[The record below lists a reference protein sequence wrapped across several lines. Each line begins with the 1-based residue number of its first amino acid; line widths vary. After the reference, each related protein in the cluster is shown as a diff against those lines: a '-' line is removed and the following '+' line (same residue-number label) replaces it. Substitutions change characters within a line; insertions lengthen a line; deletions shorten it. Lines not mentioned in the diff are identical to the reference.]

1 MTIRE
6 TMEDQIRRDMLGPG
20 SERFNGFKDD
30 EETIT
35 VYEPWYRYSV
45 GLLYPQRKT
54 DTGISD
60 TEDSGIGVSS
70 DIEASPVEVSSDTD
84 DVATAE
90 DNTNVEEETI
100 PRGLIDPE
108 DIGSLSRA
116 YKPSAMSLSFVVDES
131 ELENAK
137 VTASAGVY
145 LGRDDFN
152 EREGTTQLDD
162 KNAAAKFCRVY
173 LPGFVSVTL
182 DSLVGWRDKLDDL
195 GIVVSET
202 AGGTWIFFKDVPR
215 NDNPDWRKSEWNE
228 QLVALLLQWKTFL
241 GPNDVIKAGE
251 LVSNLKGEA
260 DPFVKL
266 VRVMQQ
272 SGFSSSDRLNGMS
285 DSGRE
290 LVRNLHTLYVGME
303 TLHLQWSRGL
313 KRFPIFWEG
322 QLKSILNQKVLLSNA
337 VLKEQRLVLTARK
350 FPISEGAGDCR
361 VLVFVSLYNSEPYGK
376 AHALTYAQP
385 KITVSSPQPV
395 FCAIQRNDCFCDKL
409 EDKVLAMLYRNRQIF
424 ARGCGCSVEWG
435 AKGDNGRVSKIET
448 QLLPRRAI
456 FQLSSD
462 LPVDVDTEVKER
474 ALSMTYLGDVQ
485 PLDVDHSK
493 EPHDVSLITNVDAQ
507 RRIDKLNAL
516 KGFVQ
521 SFVDWMASK
530 EDEAHELSAD
540 YNDEIQ
546 YIVGQWSIV
555 KDRMG
560 NALSLLEQNDN
571 AYRAFCLANEAV
583 VTAIA
588 RQGKS
593 FSSWRPFQI
602 GFILSTLESIVNPD
616 SADRDSVDLL
626 WFPTGGGKT
635 EAYLALTAFSIFYRY
650 LTVQAPSGTTV
661 IMRYTLKLLA
671 MQQFSR
677 ASTLICACD
686 RIRKRLWG
694 NTKPRITIG
703 LWVGSE
709 LVPNT
714 IDDYIAKKEK
724 HQPERCPWCG
734 GGIQVQKNGD
744 SVSTEC
750 KNPECIYYYRRNGAP
765 SLPLNVV
772 DECIYENPPTLLF
785 GTVDK
790 FAQLTFVKDGKAGI
804 LFGLQKGTRKNAAP
818 SLIIQDELHL
828 ISETLGSLVGAYET
842 VVDGLCRAHDGIRPK
857 IIASTATVKRA
868 DDQCRLLYAREGF
881 MQFPPPGLSVE
892 SSFFCR
898 EKTDLGREYLGIQSH
913 GLTPADTLIRLM
925 ASILVRADHLNEYG
939 FSPVQADYYYTLV
952 GYFSSMRELG
962 SCESW
967 VRSKIQDRVGEI
979 CSYEHYDKR
988 FLGNPQKLNS
998 LNDNIKHTLDDME
1011 KKKLPVKDDARPID
1025 VLLATNMLSVGLDV
1039 DRMGLMVVAGQP
1051 KKNAEFIQASSR
1063 VGRTS
1068 PDIGLVVSFFNG
1080 KRARDRSYFEVF
1092 PDFIQSFY
1100 KYVEPT
1106 TVTPYTFSVRE
1117 RLLRQI
1123 FVTLIRHLVPDRQK
1137 APQGYSHI
1145 SDTQYDEIKS
1155 LICAHVPDS
1164 FKNLVED
1171 EIDKMVT
1178 NLKATPYSSYLIS
1191 DGIEDSSRIFCDPLL
1206 QTSTGPVGF
1215 PAPAMQSLR
1224 NVDAQVPIRSLPY
1237 PSNVH

>member
-90 DNTNVEEETI
+90 DNANVEEETI
-100 PRGLIDPE
+100 LQGLIDPE

-162 KNAAAKFCRVY
+162 KNAVAKFCRVY
-173 LPGFVSVTL
+173 LPGFVPVTL
-182 DSLVGWRDKLDDL
+182 DSLAGWRDKLDGL

-202 AGGTWIFFKDVPR
+202 AEGTWLFFKDVPR
-215 NDNPDWRKSEWNE
+215 NDNPDWRKSEWSE

-241 GPNDVIKAGE
+241 GPDDVFKVGE

-266 VRVMQQ
+266 VRVVQQ

-285 DSGRE
+285 DSGKE
-290 LVRNLHTLYVGME
+290 LIRNLHTLYVGME

-313 KRFPIFWEG
+313 KRFPISWEG
-322 QLKSILNQKVLLSNA
+322 QLNSILNQKVLLSNA
-337 VLKEQRLVLTARK
+337 SLKEQRLVLTARK
-350 FPISEGAGDCR
+350 FPISEGAGDRR

-376 AHALTYAQP
+376 DHALTYAQP

-409 EDKVLAMLYRNRQIF
+409 EDKILAMLYRNRQIF

-462 LPVDVDTEVKER
+462 LPEGVDTEVKER

-485 PLDVDHSK
+485 PLDLNDNK
-493 EPHDVSLITNVDAQ
+493 KPCDVSLITNVDAQ

-521 SFVDWMASK
+521 SFADWMVSK

-546 YIVGQWSIV
+546 YIVGQWSTV

-560 NALSLLEQNDN
+560 KALTLLDQNDN

-616 SADRDSVDLL
+616 SADRGSVDLL

-650 LTVQAPSGTTV
+650 LTVQDPSGTTV

-694 NTKPRITIG
+694 TAKPRITIG

-709 LVPNT
+709 LVPNK
-714 IDDYIAKKEK
+714 IDDYIDKKEK

-734 GGIQVQKNGD
+734 GEIQVQRNGD
-744 SVSTEC
+744 LVSTKC
-750 KNPECIYYYRRNGAP
+750 KNPECIYYYRRNGVP
-765 SLPLNVV
+765 TLPLNVV
-772 DECIYENPPTLLF
+772 DECIYVNPPTLLF

-790 FAQLTFVKDGKAGI
+790 FAQLTFVPDGKAGI
-804 LFGLQKGTRKNAAP
+804 LFGLQKGIRMYAAP

-913 GLTPADTLIRLM
+913 GLTPAGTLIRLM

-939 FSPVQADYYYTLV
+939 FSAEQADPYFTLV

-967 VRSKIQDRVGEI
+967 VRSEIQNWVKEI
-979 CSYEHYDKR
+979 CSHEHYEKR
-988 FLGNPQKLNS
+988 LLSNPQKLNS
-998 LNDNIKHTLDDME
+998 LNENIKHTLDDME
-1011 KKKLPVKDDARPID
+1011 KKKLPVKDGARPID
-1025 VLLATNMLSVGLDV
+1025 ILLATNMLSVGLDV

-1063 VGRTS
+1063 VGRNS
-1068 PDIGLVVSFFNG
+1068 PDVGLVVSFFNG

-1123 FVTLIRHLVPDRQK
+1123 LVTLIRHLVPDRQK

-1145 SDTQYDEIKS
+1145 SDAQYDEIKS

-1178 NLKATPYSSYLIS
+1178 NLKATPYSSYRIS

-1206 QTSTGPVGF
+1206 QTSAGPVGF